1 MTRVALI
8 SAAAGAAM
16 LLFLWFGRSGTVDYF
31 GQPVGSD
38 FTAFWNAG
46 RLANAGEAS
55 HAWNHAALNA
65 SIQATHG
72 TSYDAAW
79 LYPPVFLL
87 VMALLATMPYLPALL
102 AWQTFSLAI
111 CRFDAAAVLKNRRD
125 TLIAL
130 ASPLHSARAC
140 ARAELV
146 PYGRLARRRI
156 GPP

>member
-1 MTRVALI
+1 MSRSPSFVKATTEGVVRAPSEFSMTFGLPPSMTAT
-8 SAAAGAAM
+8 

-55 HAWNHAALNA
+55 RAWNHAALNA

-72 TSYDAAW
+72 TSYEAAW

-87 VMALLATMPYLPALL
+87 VMALLATMPY
-102 AWQTFSLAI
+102 
-111 CRFDAAAVLKNRRD
+111 
-125 TLIAL
+125 
-130 ASPLHSARAC
+130 
-140 ARAELV
+140 
-146 PYGRLARRRI
+146 
-156 GPP
+156 